1 MTKERLYILL
11 NQFKFRFTKQQY
23 LTIKG
28 QIKSHDLQGAYKGIM
43 RVINNEIRNNRI
55 IKQR

>member
-1 MTKERLYILL
+1 MTEKRLYILL

-28 QIKSHDLQGAYKGIM
+28 QIKSGDLQGAYKGIV
-43 RVINNEIRNNRI
+43 RVINNEIRDNRI